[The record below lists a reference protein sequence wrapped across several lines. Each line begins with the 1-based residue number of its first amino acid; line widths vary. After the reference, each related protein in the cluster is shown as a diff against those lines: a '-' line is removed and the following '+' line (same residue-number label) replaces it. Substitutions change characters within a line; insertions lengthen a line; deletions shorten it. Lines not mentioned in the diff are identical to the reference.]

1 MFGFKASFAAAFSRV
16 TNIFF
21 RAFAVPL
28 LAEAVSKIQGIKSL
42 GGEKSKGYDAK
53 TQYRPAQVMVVY
65 ERDIFN
71 LFAQLGQN
79 GIIDHK
85 INVLLQVFRKFN
97 GFKYLAIGLIHKR
110 SPTIVRILFE
120 SIKGILL
127 SRRPLQPMLLAK
139 AMNGF
144 HLQ

>member
-1 MFGFKASFAAAFSRV
+1 MFGFKASLATAFSRI

-21 RAFAVPL
+21 RAFSVSL
-28 LAEAVSKIQGIKSL
+28 FAEAVSKIQGVKSL
-42 GGEKSKGYDAK
+42 GGEKPKGYDAIA
-53 TQYRPAQVMVVY
+53 QYRPAQIMVVY

-71 LFAQLGQN
+71 LSAQLGQN

-85 INVLLQVFRKFN
+85 VGILLPIFRKFN
-97 GFKYLAIGLIHKR
+97 GFKYLAIGFIHKR

-120 SIKGILL
+120 SIKGVLL

-144 HLQ
+144 HL